1 MCHRLQC
8 TSLDLHFGL
17 PLLYFILMQT
27 VKRRKKGGNAIEG
40 QVTVASIADAT
51 AKQKRIDLAKE
62 IIELQSPIIQHG
74 TFEVPLAI
82 ILASGEQA
90 VLKLVVAP

>member
-1 MCHRLQC
+1 M
-8 TSLDLHFGL
+8 GL
-17 PLLYFILMQT
+17 PKASIPMQT

-40 QVTVASIADAT
+40 QVTVASIADAI
-51 AKQKRIDLAKE
+51 AKQKRIDLAKD

-74 TFEVPLAI
+74 TFDVPLAI